1 MATKMWSVRH
11 ILHVRGYKN
20 PKSDM
25 IERDFIS
32 NFYIK
37 QKIEELG
44 SNAWDNFYY
53 QKKLPTGTP
62 WLS

>member
-1 MATKMWSVRH
+1 
-11 ILHVRGYKN
+11 
-20 PKSDM
+20 M

-32 NFYIK
+32 YFDIK
-37 QKIEELG
+37 EKIEELG
-44 SNAWDNFYY
+44 SNPWDNVYY